1 MTSAPTDRAARRRT
15 VAVIMGGASGEHSIS
30 LRSAAAVCDAL
41 TAGGHEV
48 RVLGITRAG
57 DWRTGDFSGLLERGR
72 TGLVEI
78 DDTAGLPVTLARTP
92 AGIETVTLDRGTSS
106 AQGVIDCVFPIVHG
120 PGGEDG
126 SLQGFL
132 ELLGVP
138 FVGAGCRASAIAMDK
153 IATKVLCAGAGIA
166 QVDFI
171 DATDRTP
178 KQVRS
183 DLEGT
188 FGYPCFV
195 KPSALGS
202 SVGISKVC
210 GPDELQSALDEARRW
225 DRRVIIEQGR
235 DVREIELALL
245 GEDEPAFSIAGEIII
260 PGGFYD
266 FDSKYVGDNAELVA
280 GAELEP
286 AQLEAMKHIARKYWS
301 LIGCSGMA
309 RADFFIDRATGEV
322 LFNEFNTI
330 PGFTPIS
337 MYPRLWRESGIE
349 LDSLVSRLVDLALL
363 SATPAES
370 RRAATA

>member
-1 MTSAPTDRAARRRT
+1 
-15 VAVIMGGASGEHSIS
+15 MGGASGEHSIS